1 LVSRSSEISEDGG
14 DHRVTALR
22 SGRCFAQTSSALLA
36 MLGMLSC
43 AGPKVTVE
51 TLPELTKY
59 RIQTIVVLPF
69 QALNTPQVS
78 PINPTPFLVPPGAK
92 RSDINVVAPPPERL
106 SPELIPVPPHAAEKI
121 AEMFHQQ
128 LQRREGLRVLS
139 PTEASGILRSDALSE
154 APEELARKVT
164 SKLSADAVLFGRV
177 LVYRERGGSKWG
189 GDPASVGFEIKLL
202 AADGTTVWVGNY
214 YETQRP
220 MNEDL
225 IGFFER
231 GGVFVT
237 AEELAEYGVTKL
249 LKKFPLPA
257 ST

>member
-1 LVSRSSEISEDGG
+1 
-14 DHRVTALR
+14 
-22 SGRCFAQTSSALLA
+22 
-36 MLGMLSC
+36 MLSC

-51 TLPELTKY
+51 TFPELTKY

-69 QALNTPQVS
+69 QALNTPQVTAN
-78 PINPTPFLVPPGAK
+78 NPALFLVPPGAK

-106 SPELIPVPPHAAEKI
+106 PPELIPVPPQAAEKI

-128 LQRREGLRVLS
+128 LQRRQGLRVLS
-139 PTEASGILRSDALSE
+139 PAEASGIIGDSGAVSE

-164 SKLSADAVLFGRV
+164 SKLGADAVVFGRV

-202 AADGTTVWVGNY
+202 AADGTTVWLGNY

-237 AEELAEYGVTKL
+237 AEQLAEYGVAKL
-249 LKKFPLPA
+249 LKKFPVPA